1 MPEYEVVEKDGKK
14 IRLLPQEFKDKENI
28 QFIAPIIM
36 YKTSENL
43 KNSMKIANKAIELC
57 DYRRP
62 SIIFSKE
69 QIFSAMSVNIL
80 QKYYDRSVKY
90 RVMEGTDL
98 IAAFLGESTEMSAE
112 DFNGCDLLFINMSLI
127 NEVAMRALAYLDVQ
141 VVERM
146 RNRRNT
152 IVFYEGTKQNFVA
165 KGGVLKHF
173 TNVVDTVSM
182 IVSKGNEEIKGKS
195 FNEVVTDRSV
205 KRVDPYC

>member
-1 MPEYEVVEKDGKK
+1 MPEYEVIEKDGKK
-14 IRLLPQEFKDKENI
+14 VRLLPQELKDKENI

-43 KNSMKIANKAIELC
+43 KQSMKIADKAIELC

-80 QKYYDRSVKY
+80 QKYYDRNVKY

-112 DFNGCDLLFINMSLI
+112 DFNRCDLLFINMSLI
-127 NEVAMRALAYLDVQ
+127 K
-141 VVERM
+141 
-146 RNRRNT
+146 
-152 IVFYEGTKQNFVA
+152 TK
-165 KGGVLKHF
+165 KTL
-173 TNVVDTVSM
+173 S
-182 IVSKGNEEIKGKS
+182 
-195 FNEVVTDRSV
+195 
-205 KRVDPYC
+205 